1 MAFLSIRFNFRL
13 KYKSRNFQIHHN
25 LQAMPTKSILR
36 LFIILF
42 LLATTAS
49 AQKQQI
55 DIQRIEPA
63 FWWAGMKNPELQI
76 LFYGKDISSATA
88 TLSYEGVEITRSEK
102 PENPN
107 YQFLYLA
114 INPSAKP
121 GIIPITFTSGKKKR
135 VINYALKKR
144 EKDAADYKG
153 FTSADVLYLIMPD
166 RFANGDETN
175 DMVAGM
181 LEKPNRAELYGRH
194 GGDLKGI
201 ENNLDYLKDL
211 GVTALWL
218 NPVLENNQPHSSY
231 HGYAITDFYKVD
243 ARFGTNENFKA
254 LTKMT
259 HDKGMK
265 MIMDMVFNHS
275 GSEAWFVKDLPQKDW
290 IHQFAEYT
298 NSNYRLSTTID
309 PYASKAD
316 VDKMQ
321 QGWFDR
327 HMPDL
332 NQHNAL
338 LATYLIQNSIWW
350 VEYAQLD
357 GIRMDT
363 HPYPY
368 KDFMAT
374 WCKAV
379 LNEYPNFN
387 IVGEVWEERVLL
399 TSYFQRNAKNADG
412 YQGNLPSVTDFPLK
426 SALNQA
432 FNEQDGWDNG
442 LAKIY
447 YALIQD
453 FGYTEANN
461 NVIFLDNHDIS
472 RFATSVGGDI
482 NKQKMGFVAL
492 LTLRGIP
499 QLFYGGELGML
510 GDGGNHG
517 KLRAD
522 MPGGWKGDA
531 RSVFTEAGRTKDEN
545 ELFSYARTILN
556 WRKSKEVIH
565 TGKLMH
571 FIPENGIYV
580 YFRYTDS
587 ESVMVILNNNTEEK
601 TLTTQ
606 RFNERLRQYNAA
618 ENIVTKQSVSNL
630 QSLVL
635 PGKSATILEL
645 KK

>member
-1 MAFLSIRFNFRL
+1 MRI
-13 KYKSRNFQIHHN
+13 
-25 LQAMPTKSILR
+25 KSILR
-36 LFIILF
+36 VLTFMLTV
-42 LLATTAS
+42 ATVTQ
-49 AQKQQI
+49 AQKQQL

-63 FWWAGMKNPELQI
+63 FWWAGMKNPSLQVLI
-76 LFYGKDISSATA
+76 YGKDISAATA
-88 TLSYEGVEITRSEK
+88 TVNYSGVEITRTEK
-102 PENPN
+102 TENPN
-107 YQFLYLA
+107 YQFLFL
-114 INPSAKP
+114 NVSPSVQP
-121 GIIPITFTSGKKKR
+121 GVFPITFTLGKKKR
-135 VINYALKKR
+135 VINYELKKR
-144 EKDAADYKG
+144 EKGASDYKG
-153 FTSADVLYLIMPD
+153 FTSSDVIYLIMPD

-175 DMVAGM
+175 DYIAGM
-181 LEKPNRAELYGRH
+181 LEKPNRAEPFGRH

-201 ENNLDYLKDL
+201 ENHLDYLKDF

-218 NPVLENNQPHSSY
+218 NPVLENNQAHSSY
-231 HGYAITDFYKVD
+231 HGYAISDFYKVD
-243 ARFGTNENFKA
+243 RRFGTNEDFKA
-254 LTKMT
+254 LTKKT

-265 MIMDMVFNHS
+265 MIMDMVFNHA

-290 IHQFAEYT
+290 VHQFPEYT
-298 NSNYRLSTTID
+298 NSNYRLSTSID

-332 NQHNAL
+332 NQHNPL

-368 KDFMAT
+368 KDFMSA

-379 LNEYPNFN
+379 MTEYPNFN

-399 TSYFQRNAKNADG
+399 TSYFQRNSKNGDG
-412 YQGNLPSVTDFPLK
+412 YEGNLPSVTDFPLK
-426 SALNQA
+426 SALNTA
-432 FNEQDGWDNG
+432 FNEKDGWEEG
-442 LAKIY
+442 LTRIY

-453 FGYTEANN
+453 FAYTEANN
-461 NVIFLDNHDIS
+461 NVTFLDNHDLT
-472 RFATSVGGDI
+472 RFATSVGGDVS
-482 NKQKMGFVAL
+482 KQKMGFATL

-499 QLFYGGELGML
+499 QLFYGGEIGML

-531 RSVFTEAGRTKDEN
+531 RNVFSEAGRTKDEN
-545 ELFSYARTILN
+545 EIFNYAKTLLN
-556 WRKSKEVIH
+556 WRKGKTVIH
-565 TGKLMH
+565 TGNLMH

-587 ESVMVILNNNTEEK
+587 ESVMVILNNNAEEK
-601 TLTTQ
+601 TLTTK
-606 RFNERLRQYNAA
+606 RFAERMNGFNTG
-618 ENIVTKQSVSNL
+618 ENIVTKQTVTNL
-630 QSLVL
+630 QSIML
-635 PGKSATILEL
+635 PAKSATILEL

>member
-1 MAFLSIRFNFRL
+1 MA
-13 KYKSRNFQIHHN
+13 
-25 LQAMPTKSILR
+25 AKSILKT
-36 LFIILF
+36 IILLF
-42 LLATTAS
+42 VLGSSAY

-63 FWWAGMKNPELQI
+63 FWWIGMKNPELQV
-76 LFYGKDISSATA
+76 LVYGKDISAATA
-88 TLSYEGVEITRSEK
+88 TLLYEGVEITRTAK
-102 PENPN
+102 PENTN
-107 YQFLYLA
+107 YQFLYLT
-114 INPSAKP
+114 IKPSAKP
-121 GIIPITFTSGKKKR
+121 GIIPITFAAGKKKR
-135 VINYALKKR
+135 VINYELKKR
-144 EKDAADYKG
+144 EKDAADFRG
-153 FTSADVLYLIMPD
+153 FTASDVIYLIMPD

-175 DMVAGM
+175 DYVSGM
-181 LEKPNRAELYGRH
+181 LEKPDRTNPFGRH

-201 ENNLDYLKDL
+201 EDKLDYLKDF

-218 NPVLENNQPHSSY
+218 NPVLENNQAHSSY
-231 HGYAITDFYKVD
+231 HGYAISDFYKVD
-243 ARFGTNENFKA
+243 ARLGTNEDFKT
-254 LTKMT
+254 LTKKT

-265 MIMDMVFNHS
+265 MVMDMVFNHA

-350 VEYAQLD
+350 IEYAQLD

-374 WCKAV
+374 WCKTV
-379 LNEYPNFN
+379 MNEYPNFN

-399 TSYFQRNAKNADG
+399 TSYFQRHAKNADG
-412 YQGNLPSVTDFPLK
+412 YEGNLPSVTDFPLK
-426 SALNQA
+426 SALNTA
-432 FNEQDGWDNG
+432 FNEKDGWEEG
-442 LAKIY
+442 LTRIY

-453 FGYTEANN
+453 FIYTEANN
-461 NVIFLDNHDIS
+461 NVIFLDNHDLT

-482 NKQKMGFVAL
+482 SKQKMGFAAL

-499 QLFYGGELGML
+499 QLFYGGEIGML

-531 RSVFTEAGRTKDEN
+531 RNVFTEAGRTKDEN
-545 ELFSYARTILN
+545 EIFHYVSTLLQ
-556 WRKSKEVIH
+556 WRKSKTVIH

-587 ESVMVILNNNTEEK
+587 ESVMVILNNNAEEK
-601 TLTTQ
+601 TLNTG
-606 RFNERLRQYNAA
+606 RFSERLQGFNSA

-630 QSLVL
+630 QTIVL

>member
-1 MAFLSIRFNFRL
+1 MSA
-13 KYKSRNFQIHHN
+13 KY
-25 LQAMPTKSILR
+25 ILR
-36 LFIILF
+36 SLTILLLF
-42 LLATTAS
+42 ACSAH

-55 DIQRIEPA
+55 DIQRVEPA
-63 FWWAGMKNPELQI
+63 FWWAGMKNTELQVLI
-76 LFYGKDISSATA
+76 YGKDISTATA
-88 TLSYEGVEITRSEK
+88 TLTYSGVEITRTEN
-102 PENPN
+102 PENTN
-107 YQFLYLA
+107 YQFLYLT
-114 INPSAKP
+114 IQPSAKP
-121 GIIPITFTSGKKKR
+121 GIIPITFTVGKKKR
-135 VINYALKKR
+135 VINYELKKR

-153 FTSADVLYLIMPD
+153 FTSADVIYLIMPD

-175 DMVAGM
+175 DFVTGM
-181 LEKPNRAELYGRH
+181 LEKPNRVELFGRH

-201 ENNLDYLKDL
+201 ENNLDYLKDF

-218 NPVLENNQPHSSY
+218 NPILENNQPHSSY

-254 LTKMT
+254 LTKKA

-265 MIMDMVFNHS
+265 MVMDMVFNHA

-298 NSNYRLSTTID
+298 SSNYRLSTSID

-316 VDKMQ
+316 IDKMQ
-321 QGWFDR
+321 QGWFDK

-332 NQHNAL
+332 NQHNKL

-379 LNEYPNFN
+379 MMEYPNFN

-399 TSYFQRNAKNADG
+399 TSYFQRNATNPDG

-426 SALNQA
+426 SALNTA
-432 FNEQDGWDNG
+432 FNERDGWDEG
-442 LAKIY
+442 LARIY

-461 NVIFLDNHDIS
+461 NVIFLDNHDLT
-472 RFATSVGGDI
+472 RFATSVDGDI
-482 NKQKMGFVAL
+482 NKQKMGFAAL

-499 QLFYGGELGML
+499 QLFYGGEIGMF

-522 MPGGWKGDA
+522 MPGGWKGDTRNA
-531 RSVFTEAGRTKDEN
+531 FTEAGRTKDEN
-545 ELFSYARTILN
+545 ELFNYAKTILN
-556 WRKSKEVIH
+556 WRKSKTVIH

-587 ESVMVILNNNTEEK
+587 ESVMVILNNNSEEK

-606 RFNERLRQYNAA
+606 RFSERLQGFNSA
-618 ENIVTKQSVSNL
+618 ENIVTNQSVSNL
-630 QSLVL
+630 QTIVL

>member
-1 MAFLSIRFNFRL
+1 
-13 KYKSRNFQIHHN
+13 
-25 LQAMPTKSILR
+25 MPIKNILR
-36 LFIILF
+36 SLFILF
-42 LLATTAS
+42 LCSTTAF

-63 FWWAGMKNPELQI
+63 FWWAGMKNPELQV
-76 LFYGKDISSATA
+76 LVYGKNISAATA
-88 TLSYEGVEITRSEK
+88 SLTYEGVEIMRTEK

-107 YQFLYLA
+107 YQFLYLT
-114 INPSAKP
+114 IKSSAKP
-121 GIIPITFTSGKKKR
+121 GIIPITFTTGKKKR
-135 VINYALKKR
+135 IINYELKKR
-144 EKDAADYKG
+144 EKDASEYNG
-153 FTSADVLYLIMPD
+153 FTAADVIYLIMPD

-175 DMVAGM
+175 DYVAGM
-181 LEKPNRAELYGRH
+181 LEKPNRAEPYGRH

-201 ENNLDYLKDL
+201 ETHLGYLKDF

-218 NPVLENNQPHSSY
+218 NPVLENNQAHSTY
-231 HGYAITDFYKVD
+231 HGYAISDFYKVD
-243 ARFGTNENFKA
+243 ARFGTNEDFKT
-254 LTKMT
+254 LTKSV
-259 HDKGMK
+259 HENGMK
-265 MIMDMVFNHS
+265 MIMDMVFNHA
-275 GSEAWFVKDLPQKDW
+275 GSEAWFVKDLPQKNW

-309 PYASKAD
+309 PYASKVD

-321 QGWFDR
+321 QGWFDK

-332 NQHNAL
+332 NQHNPL

-350 VEYAQLD
+350 IEFAQLD

-379 LNEYPNFN
+379 MTEYPNFN

-399 TSYFQRNAKNADG
+399 TSYFQRNAKNPDG
-412 YQGNLPSVTDFPLK
+412 YEGNLPSVTDFPLK
-426 SALNQA
+426 SALNTA
-432 FNEQDGWDNG
+432 FNEKDGWEEG
-442 LAKIY
+442 LARIY

-453 FGYTEANN
+453 FAYTEANN
-461 NVIFLDNHDIS
+461 NVTFLDNHDLT

-482 NKQKMGFVAL
+482 NKQKMGFAAL

-499 QLFYGGELGML
+499 QLFYGGEIGML

-522 MPGGWKGDA
+522 MPGGWKGDTRNA
-531 RSVFTEAGRTKDEN
+531 FTEAGRTNDEN
-545 ELFSYARTILN
+545 ELFKYAKTILQ
-556 WRKSKEVIH
+556 WRKTKPVIH

-580 YFRYTDS
+580 YFRYTNS
-587 ESVMVILNNNTEEK
+587 ESVMVILNNNNEEK

-606 RFNERLRQYNAA
+606 RFQERLQGFNTA

-630 QSLVL
+630 RDIVL

>member
-1 MAFLSIRFNFRL
+1 MTKKTILS
-13 KYKSRNFQIHHN
+13 SV
-25 LQAMPTKSILR
+25 
-36 LFIILF
+36 LF
-42 LLATTAS
+42 LLLAVATVLG
-49 AQKQQI
+49 QKQQI
-55 DIQRIEPA
+55 DIQRVEPA
-63 FWWAGMKNPELQI
+63 FWWVGMKNPELQI
-76 LFYGKDISSATA
+76 LIYGKDIAASTA
-88 TLSYEGVEITRSEK
+88 SLKYEGVEITRTEK
-102 PENPN
+102 TENPN
-107 YQFLYLA
+107 YQFLFLT
-114 INPSAKP
+114 INASAKA
-121 GIIPITFTSGKKKR
+121 GSFPITFTNGKKKR
-135 VINYALKKR
+135 IVNYELKKR
-144 EKDAADYKG
+144 EKDSKDYKG
-153 FTSADVLYLIMPD
+153 FNSSDVIYLIMPD

-175 DMVAGM
+175 DNVAGM
-181 LEKPNRAELYGRH
+181 LEQANRAELFGRH

-201 ENNLDYLKDL
+201 ENNLDYLKDF

-218 NPVLENNQPHSSY
+218 NPVLENNQPHASY

-243 ARFGTNENFKA
+243 ARFGTNENFKI
-254 LTKMT
+254 LTKKA
-259 HDKGMK
+259 HDKGLK
-265 MIMDMVFNHS
+265 MVMDMVFNHS
-275 GSEAWFVKDLPQKDW
+275 GSEAWFVKDLPSKDW

-298 NSNYRLSTTID
+298 NSNYRLSVTID

-332 NQHNAL
+332 NQHNKL

-350 VEYAQLD
+350 IEYAQLD

-368 KDFMAT
+368 KDFMSA
-374 WCKAV
+374 WCKEV
-379 LNEYPNFN
+379 LTEYPNFN
-387 IVGEVWEERVLL
+387 VVGEVWEERVLL
-399 TSYFQRNAKNADG
+399 TSYFQRNSKNADG

-426 SALNQA
+426 SALNLA
-432 FNEQDGWDNG
+432 FNERDGWDEG
-442 LAKIY
+442 LTRIY

-461 NVIFLDNHDIS
+461 NVIFLDNHDIT

-482 NKQKMGFVAL
+482 NKQKMGFAAL

-499 QLFYGGELGML
+499 QLFYGGEIGML

-522 MPGGWKGDA
+522 MPGGWKGDT
-531 RSVFTEAGRTKDEN
+531 RSVFTEGGRTTQEN
-545 ELFSYARTILN
+545 ELFNYAKTLLN
-556 WRKSKEVIH
+556 WRKSKSVIH
-565 TGKLMH
+565 NGKLMH

-580 YFRYTDS
+580 YFRYNDS
-587 ESVMVILNNNTEEK
+587 ESVMVILNNNNEEK

-606 RFNERLRQYNAA
+606 RFSERLQGFNSA

-635 PGKSATILEL
+635 PAKSATILEL

>member
-1 MAFLSIRFNFRL
+1 MLR
-13 KYKSRNFQIHHN
+13 
-25 LQAMPTKSILR
+25 KSILAFTV
-36 LFIILF
+36 LSVLSHGVTF
-42 LLATTAS
+42 

-63 FWWAGMKNPELQI
+63 FWWVGMKNPELQ
-76 LFYGKDISSATA
+76 LLVYGKDISTAVA
-88 TLSYEGVEITRSEK
+88 TLQYEGVEITRTEK
-102 PENPN
+102 TENPN
-107 YQFLYLA
+107 YQFIYLT
-114 INPSAKP
+114 INNTAKP
-121 GIIPITFTSGKKKR
+121 GKFPITFQVGKKKR
-135 VINYALKKR
+135 VFTYELKQR
-144 EKDAADYKG
+144 EKAGEEYKG
-153 FTSADVLYLIMPD
+153 FTSSDVIYLIMPD
-166 RFANGDETN
+166 RFANGDEAN
-175 DMVAGM
+175 DTLPGM
-181 LEKPNRAELYGRH
+181 FQGVNRAMPVKRH

-201 ENNLDYLKDL
+201 ESKLDYIKDL

-218 NPVLENNQPHSSY
+218 NPVQENNQPKESY
-231 HGYAITDFYKVD
+231 HGYAITDFYKID
-243 ARFGTNENFKA
+243 PRFGTNESYKS
-254 LTKMT
+254 LVKKC
-259 HDKGMK
+259 HDMGMK
-265 MIMDMVFNHS
+265 MVMDLVFNHS
-275 GSEAWFVKDLPQKDW
+275 GSENWFIRDLPTKDW
-290 IHQFAEYT
+290 IHQFAEFT

-309 PYASKAD
+309 PYASKFD

-332 NQHNAL
+332 NQHNPL

-368 KDFMAT
+368 KDFMGA

-379 LNEYPNFN
+379 MTEYPNFN
-387 IVGEVWEERVLL
+387 IVGEIWEERVLL
-399 TSYFQRNAKNADG
+399 TSYFQPDSKNPDG
-412 YQGNLPSVTDFPLK
+412 YQGYLPSATDFPLK
-426 SALNQA
+426 SALNSA
-432 FNEQDGWDNG
+432 FNEKDGWDEG

-453 FGYTEANN
+453 FGYTHANN
-461 NVIFLDNHDIS
+461 NVTFLDNHDLT

-482 NKQKMGFVAL
+482 NKQKMGFAAL

-499 QLFYGGELGML
+499 QLFYGGEIGMF

-531 RSVFTEAGRTKDEN
+531 QNVFTAEGRTAEQN
-545 ELFSYARTILN
+545 ELFNYLRTLLN
-556 WRKSKEVIH
+556 WRKSKAVIH

-571 FIPENGIYV
+571 FIPENGTYV
-580 YFRYTDS
+580 YFRYNDS
-587 ESVMVILNNNTEEK
+587 ETVMVILNNNSEAK
-601 TLTTQ
+601 TLDTK
-606 RFNERLRQYNAA
+606 RFIERLTGFTSGK
-618 ENIVTKQSVSNL
+618 NIVTNETVTNL
-630 QSLVL
+630 QNISL
-635 PGKSATILEL
+635 PAKSATILEL

>member
-1 MAFLSIRFNFRL
+1 MA
-13 KYKSRNFQIHHN
+13 
-25 LQAMPTKSILR
+25 AKSILKT
-36 LFIILF
+36 IILLF
-42 LLATTAS
+42 VLGSSAY

-63 FWWAGMKNPELQI
+63 FWWIGMKNSELQV
-76 LFYGKDISSATA
+76 LVYGKDISAAIA
-88 TLSYEGVEITRSEK
+88 TLLYEGVEITRTEK

-107 YQFLYLA
+107 YQFLYLN
-114 INPSAKP
+114 IKPSAKP

-135 VINYALKKR
+135 VINYELKKR

-153 FTSADVLYLIMPD
+153 FTSADVIYLIMPD

-175 DMVAGM
+175 DYVTGM
-181 LEKPNRAELYGRH
+181 LEKPDRTNPFGRH

-201 ENNLDYLKDL
+201 EDKLDYLKDF

-218 NPVLENNQPHSSY
+218 NPVLENNQAHSSY
-231 HGYAITDFYKVD
+231 HGYAISDFYKVD
-243 ARFGTNENFKA
+243 ARLGTNEDFKT
-254 LTKMT
+254 LTKKT

-265 MIMDMVFNHS
+265 MVMDMVFNHA
-275 GSEAWFVKDLPQKDW
+275 GSEAWFIKDLPQKDW

-332 NQHNAL
+332 NQHNTL

-350 VEYAQLD
+350 IEYAQLD

-374 WCKAV
+374 WCKTV
-379 LNEYPNFN
+379 MNEYPNFN

-399 TSYFQRNAKNADG
+399 TSYFQRHAKNADG
-412 YQGNLPSVTDFPLK
+412 YEGNLPSVTDFPLK
-426 SALNQA
+426 SALNTA
-432 FNEQDGWDNG
+432 FNEKDGWEEG
-442 LAKIY
+442 LTRIY

-453 FGYTEANN
+453 FIYTEANN
-461 NVIFLDNHDIS
+461 NVIFLDNHDLT

-482 NKQKMGFVAL
+482 SKQKMGFAAL

-499 QLFYGGELGML
+499 QLFYGGEIGML

-531 RSVFTEAGRTKDEN
+531 RNVFTEAGRTKDEN
-545 ELFSYARTILN
+545 EIFHYVSMLLQ
-556 WRKSKEVIH
+556 WRKSKTVIH

-587 ESVMVILNNNTEEK
+587 ESVMVILNNNAEEK
-601 TLTTQ
+601 TLNTG
-606 RFNERLRQYNAA
+606 RFSERLQGFNSA

-630 QSLVL
+630 QTIVL